1 MQHTTQLRAATALFL
16 VGVFLIPTSCDQ
28 KGERDQA
35 VALDSRPSEVIEV
48 LKPESH
54 LGTQEIQ
61 RGMHVPVVL
70 WKVHFRFTQGQPVA
84 NVTYMCKATDDTGTV
99 AVSNTLGKDMHAEG
113 VFDDKLFIKKETP
126 KSITFEILRPV
137 QGAGYVPVS
146 NKVTCDVG
154 K

>member
-1 MQHTTQLRAATALFL
+1 MQHTTRLRAATALVL
-16 VGVFLIPTSCDQ
+16 VGVFLIPAACDQ
-28 KGERDQA
+28 KSGRDQA
-35 VALDSRPSEVIEV
+35 VALESRPSEVIEV

-54 LGTQEIQ
+54 VGTQEVWGKQ
-61 RGMHVPVVL
+61 VPVVL

-84 NVTYMCKATDDTGTV
+84 DVSYMCQATDNTGTV
-99 AVSNTLGKDMHAEG
+99 AVSKILGKDMKAEG
-113 VFDDKLFIKKETP
+113 VFDDKLLIIKEPP

-146 NKVTCDVG
+146 NKVTCDVS